1 MVRGLRCLGKIHPA
15 LKRALDELRIDDEFI
30 REFPESLILF
40 KRINA
45 CLWSGRFEDVSVE
58 WIEALILFEIGQ
70 SLEESESSFIGFM
83 RSDFWK
89 KKGRGEGLNGEGCGE
104 RG

>member
-1 MVRGLRCLGKIHPA
+1 MVRGLRSLEKIHPV
-15 LKRALDELRIDDEFI
+15 LKMALDELRIDDEFI
-30 REFPESLILF
+30 REFPESLSLF

-45 CLWSGRFEDVSVE
+45 CLWSGRFRGVSVE

-83 RSDFWK
+83 RLDFWL
-89 KKGRGEGLNGEGCGE
+89 KKGKGGGLDG
-104 RG
+104 